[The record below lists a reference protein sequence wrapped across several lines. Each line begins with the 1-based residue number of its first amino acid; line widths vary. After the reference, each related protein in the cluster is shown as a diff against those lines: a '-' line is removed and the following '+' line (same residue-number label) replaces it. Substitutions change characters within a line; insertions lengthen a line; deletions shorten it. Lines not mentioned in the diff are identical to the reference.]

1 MVHPFFA
8 LYVRAFLQNFAGDK
22 MNLDD
27 FLNANRRKIAG
38 FFSPIKRLI
47 CNDGF
52 SVSIQCGYMF
62 HGTPRSELDD
72 TREYS
77 AFELGFPS
85 HADELI
91 SEYAEDAE
99 SPTDTVYPYVPRT
112 VVEQLIN
119 KHGGIKNELEINYEN
134 WKSDY
139 LNLLELKIR
148 LHPYSNKYNDTFITE
163 LCHELLERG
172 GFDEDYGHWEC
183 VTVQHAV
190 TESFQLWLDDYFT
203 DDEE

>member
-1 MVHPFFA
+1 
-8 LYVRAFLQNFAGDK
+8 

-91 SEYAEDAE
+91 SEYAEDE
-99 SPTDTVYPYVPRT
+99 ENPTGTVYPYVPRT

-119 KHGGIKNELEINYEN
+119 KHGGIKNGINTN
-134 WKSDY
+134 
-139 LNLLELKIR
+139 
-148 LHPYSNKYNDTFITE
+148 
-163 LCHELLERG
+163 
-172 GFDEDYGHWEC
+172 
-183 VTVQHAV
+183 
-190 TESFQLWLDDYFT
+190 
-203 DDEE
+203 

>member
-1 MVHPFFA
+1 
-8 LYVRAFLQNFAGDK
+8 

-27 FLNANRRKIAG
+27 FINTNRIKIEG
-38 FFSPIKRLI
+38 FFAPTKRLI

-62 HGTPRSELDD
+62 YSTPRTDLEAA
-72 TREYS
+72 REYS

-85 HADELI
+85 RADELI
-91 SEYAEDAE
+91 SEYAEDKE
-99 SPTDTVYPYVPRT
+99 NPTDTVYLYVPRT

-119 KHGGIKNELEINYEN
+119 KHSGIKNELEINYEN

-148 LHPYSNKYNDTFITE
+148 LHPYSDKYNDTFITE

-172 GFDEDYGHWEC
+172 GFDEDFGHWKC
-183 VTVQHAV
+183 VTAQHAV
-190 TESFQLWLDDYFT
+190 TEGFQLWLDDYFT
-203 DDEE
+203 DEEQNND

>member
-1 MVHPFFA
+1 
-8 LYVRAFLQNFAGDK
+8 

-27 FLNANRRKIAG
+27 FINTNRIKIEG
-38 FFSPIKRLI
+38 FFAPTKRLI

-62 HGTPRSELDD
+62 YSTPRTDLEAA
-72 TREYS
+72 REYS

-85 HADELI
+85 RADELI
-91 SEYAEDAE
+91 SEYAEDKE
-99 SPTDTVYPYVPRT
+99 NPTDTVYPCVPRT

-119 KHGGIKNELEINYEN
+119 NHGGIKINYEN

-148 LHPYSNKYNDTFITE
+148 LHPYSDKYNDTFITE
-163 LCHELLERG
+163 LCDELLERG
-172 GFDEDYGHWEC
+172 GFDEDYGHWKC
-183 VTVQHAV
+183 VTAQHAV
-190 TESFQLWLDDYFT
+190 TESFKLWLDDYFT